1 MRWILVILTAA
12 LVACGG
18 DPGQTDGTPLP
29 KYVTGHCGP
38 DATQKHCPPGDMC
51 CAPGDISHVLICKKT
66 WLWKCYEGGLTRS
79 GGGCNSNYDCP
90 ESRYGKGDTCQ
101 EVEPDRWRCAR
112 VE

>member
-51 CAPGDISHVLICKKT
+51 CAPGDISHVHTYL
-66 WLWKCYEGGLTRS
+66 
-79 GGGCNSNYDCP
+79 
-90 ESRYGKGDTCQ
+90 
-101 EVEPDRWRCAR
+101 
-112 VE
+112 